1 MASNDSNAGQEAR
14 ADQLD
19 FAALYPNVMARFGAV
34 QTDATSDPPREY
46 THEESEA
53 ILARV
58 TEKVIASRMQAKR
71 EEAERLRAAARS
83 FEERT
88 PYGKTGVFG
97 PDGQS
102 KGPSGAASVT
112 MAGRMAVADQEAVGE
127 EDKEE
132 KEEEESNKK
141 KESRQ
146 ARRARERAQEKLMRK
161 ALNAYQAQVK

>member
-34 QTDATSDPPREY
+34 QTDATSDAPREY

-112 MAGRMAVADQEAVGE
+112 MAGRMAVADQEDTGKR
-127 EDKEE
+127 DKEE
-132 KEEEESNKK
+132 NDEEGNKK

-146 ARRARERAQEKLMRK
+146 ARRARERAQEKLARK